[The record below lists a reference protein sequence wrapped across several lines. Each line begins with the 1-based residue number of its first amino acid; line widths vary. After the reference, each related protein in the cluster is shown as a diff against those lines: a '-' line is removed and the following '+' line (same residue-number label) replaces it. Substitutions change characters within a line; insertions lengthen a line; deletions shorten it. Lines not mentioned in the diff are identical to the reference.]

1 MRVGFDFDGV
11 ICDTIAAM
19 IDYARATQ
27 GRTLVPLDCIR
38 PGGPAGLDAEQ
49 FVRLVEDTHRTEY
62 ALRMLP
68 VAGAIEAL
76 QQIARDHDLF
86 IVTARREAAFENAKR
101 WTAQFGLTPLIR
113 EFVSTAGR
121 TKAAAAATLALD
133 VLVDDLPQHL
143 EQLPPGVIP
152 VLWHASYNAEV
163 VVVSPMVRVERW
175 QELHEAIADARARR

>member
-1 MRVGFDFDGV
+1 MRVGLDFDGV

-19 IDYARATQ
+19 IAYASATR
-27 GRTLVPLDCIR
+27 GLTLAPLDCIG
-38 PGGPAGLDAEQ
+38 PAGPAGLDAEQ

-76 QQIARDHDLF
+76 QQIARDHDLL

-101 WTAQFGLTPLIR
+101 WAAQFGLTPVIR
-113 EFVSTAGR
+113 EFVSTAG
-121 TKAAAAATLALD
+121 TTTASAAATLALD

-143 EQLPPGVIP
+143 DRLPPRVTP

-163 VVVSPMVRVERW
+163 VVVPPMVRVERW
-175 QELHEAIADARARR
+175 QELHTVLADAQAKR